1 MLFLL
6 AELTTPNHITGK
18 RKYEVSKMA
27 SVGLSR
33 ISGSVLAT
41 TSRSGVIKNGE
52 RAGQTWTI
60 ENANV
65 LVAGQN
71 VTVVQLPRRD
81 EVGVFEHLNTRE
93 IAKGELVDFLC
104 EVSIYNGDL
113 QFRVLDL
120 FPVDDPAYAPALTAV
135 A

>member
-1 MLFLL
+1 
-6 AELTTPNHITGK
+6 
-18 RKYEVSKMA
+18 MA

-41 TSRSGVIKNGE
+41 TSRSGVIRAGD
-52 RAGQTWTI
+52 RAGQPWTI

-81 EVGVFEHLNTRE
+81 ETGIFDHLQTRTIE
-93 IAKGELVDFLC
+93 KGELVDFLC

-120 FPVDDPAYAPALTAV
+120 FPADDPAYAPAYADV
-135 A
+135 IAASV

>member
-1 MLFLL
+1 
-6 AELTTPNHITGK
+6 
-18 RKYEVSKMA
+18 MA

-81 EVGVFEHLNTRE
+81 EVGVFEHLNTRD

-104 EVSIYNGDL
+104 EVSIWNGDL

>member
-1 MLFLL
+1 
-6 AELTTPNHITGK
+6 
-18 RKYEVSKMA
+18 MA

-33 ISGSVLAT
+33 VSGSVLAT
-41 TSRSGVIKNGE
+41 TKRSGTIRNGE
-52 RAGQTWTI
+52 RAGQPWSI

-81 EVGVFEHLNTRE
+81 ETGIFDKLETRSIE
-93 IAKGELVDFLC
+93 KGDLVDFLC

-120 FPVDDPAYAPALTAV
+120 FPADDPAYAPAFADLIAS
-135 A
+135 AA

>member
-1 MLFLL
+1 
-6 AELTTPNHITGK
+6 
-18 RKYEVSKMA
+18 MA

-33 ISGSVLAT
+33 VSGSVLAT
-41 TSRSGVIKNGE
+41 TKRSGTIRSGE
-52 RAGQTWTI
+52 RQGQPWAI
-60 ENANV
+60 ESANV

-81 EVGVFEHLNTRE
+81 ETGIFDKLETRNIE
-93 IAKGELVDFLC
+93 KGDLVDFLC

-120 FPVDDPAYAPALTAV
+120 FPADDPAYAPALIGA
-135 A
+135 